1 MLIYLSVTGIIL
13 SAVLLYFNAMKYRSA
28 IYLGLFFLTVS
39 LYGINLYAS
48 LYSQS
53 VFLVS
58 VIVTNIT
65 FTSYLIGPMLYWY
78 IRSILTDDSRLKKT
92 DLLHFVPAVVYL
104 AAALPYIFSSYSYK
118 VEIAQKI
125 VNDVGFLGTF
135 QFTVLSE
142 IFSNLVIYLSRP
154 LLALGYTI
162 WSIVL
167 LIRYLTHKKEMF
179 VLSGQFFMTKWLTVF
194 LGFQLLLVLCHLL
207 SIFKTFTEGSNVF
220 FTLNALQL
228 LSALGMT
235 GLLGSPFFFPGI
247 LYGLPRIPDSILK
260 KKINK

>member
-28 IYLGLFFLTVS
+28 VYLGLFFLTVS

-48 LYSQS
+48 LYSRS

-92 DLLHFVPAVVYL
+92 DLLHFLPAIVYL
-104 AAALPYIFSSYSYK
+104 IAALPYILSSYSYK
-118 VEIAQKI
+118 VEIAREI

-135 QFTVLSE
+135 NFTVLSE
-142 IFSNLVIYLSRP
+142 IFSNEVVYLGRP

-167 LIRYLTHKKEMF
+167 LIRYLTLKKEIF
-179 VLSGQFFMTKWLTVF
+179 VLSGQFFMTKWLSVF
-194 LGFQLLLVLCHLL
+194 LGFQLLLVLCHFF
-207 SIFKTFTEGSNVF
+207 SIFVTFTEGSNVF
-220 FTLNALQL
+220 FTLSALQL
-228 LSALGMT
+228 LSEI
-235 GLLGSPFFFPGI
+235 GLI
-247 LYGLPRIPDSILK
+247 K
-260 KKINK
+260 K